1 MTFEPFDVVTMP
13 FPYADRAIASVRP
26 AVILTGFDNFGQR
39 SGVALVAMITTG
51 KRSAWPFDFP
61 IVDLDSAGLAHACV
75 VRCKLNSIDYKL
87 MEKKIGRLSEA
98 DQKTLH
104 SALGNLFAD
113 IGLR

>member
-1 MTFEPFDVVTMP
+1 MP

-26 AVILTGFDNFGQR
+26 ALILTDFDRFGQK

-61 IVDLDSAGLAHACV
+61 IADLESAGLAHACV

-87 MEKKIGRLSEA
+87 MEKKIGRLSEI
-98 DQKTLH
+98 DQQSVK
-104 SALGNLFAD
+104 SALGNLFTD
-113 IGLR
+113 VGLTVRT